1 MYEIIDAPEREERTL
16 NYAGFWIRV
25 AAYLIDS
32 VVLWLVNVVVSYII
46 FQSYSIY
53 QSNLPLSLVS
63 IVIATTYFAL
73 MESSERQGTLG
84 KMAVGIKVGNNH
96 GDRITFANALG
107 RYLGK
112 FVSGILLLIGFLM
125 VAWDDRKQGLH
136 DKFADTYVF
145 EN

>member
-53 QSNLPLSLVS
+53 QSNLTLSLVS
-63 IVIATTYFAL
+63 IVIAATYFAL
-73 MESSERQGTLG
+73 MESSERQGTLC
-84 KMAVGIKVGNNH
+84 KITVGVK
-96 GDRITFANALG
+96 
-107 RYLGK
+107 
-112 FVSGILLLIGFLM
+112 S
-125 VAWDDRKQGLH
+125 
-136 DKFADTYVF
+136 
-145 EN
+145 

>member
-1 MYEIIDAPEREERTL
+1 MYEIIDAPEREERIL
-16 NYAGFWIRV
+16 NYAGFWIQV

-32 VVLWLVNVVVSYII
+32 VVLWIVNVVVSYII

-63 IVIATTYFAL
+63 IVIAATYFAL

-112 FVSGILLLIGFLM
+112 FISGILLLIGFLM